1 MTLWRLPDEAAS
13 GGAAS
18 GVAGS
23 PDATASADDAS
34 LEDVVL
40 GYLAAGRGTFG
51 LQLN

>member
-1 MTLWRLPDEAAS
+1 VGSFAGKGTRRLTLWRLPAGDSAE
-13 GGAAS
+13 GA
-18 GVAGS
+18 G
-23 PDATASADDAS
+23 PIEEAS

>member
-1 MTLWRLPDEAAS
+1 VGADS
-13 GGAAS
+13 G
-18 GVAGS
+18 
-23 PDATASADDAS
+23 DNAS